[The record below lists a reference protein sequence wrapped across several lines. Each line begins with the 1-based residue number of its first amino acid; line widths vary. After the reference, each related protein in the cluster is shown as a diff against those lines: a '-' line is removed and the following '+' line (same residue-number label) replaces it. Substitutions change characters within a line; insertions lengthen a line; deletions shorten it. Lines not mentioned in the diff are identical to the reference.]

1 MSDTNLVF
9 LSFCTNFAPKII
21 NDMKRVLII
30 KPLCWLSFLLLLF
43 MAAPV
48 WAQGEPAA
56 VPDDMLGSMSAQD
69 RAAVLLVSFGT
80 THDDTRAVTID
91 AMAQKVRAAYPQL
104 QVVQSFTSRIIL
116 RRLKARG
123 VEIDSPVE
131 AMLKL
136 RAQGITHL
144 LVQSTNIIE
153 GEEMESLRQDVDT
166 MRPFF
171 KEVRVG
177 TPLLYDTADA
187 LRVAEILAQR
197 HPANAKQR
205 EHVLLVG
212 HGTEGPATAIYSQLD
227 YMFKAEGHPN
237 HHVGTIEGYP
247 AFENAL
253 ALIQAAKGKKVTLVP
268 LMFVAGD
275 HAKND
280 ISVDWKEA
288 LEAAGLEVT
297 LHIEGLGEVPEI
309 QDIFLQ
315 HIHFS
320 LQNKV
325 RGIMEKKAIY
335 SAQTD

>member
-1 MSDTNLVF
+1 
-9 LSFCTNFAPKII
+9 
-21 NDMKRVLII
+21 MKRVQII
-30 KPLCWLSFLLLLF
+30 KPIRWFSFLLVLL
-43 MAAPV
+43 MAAPM

-56 VPDDMLGSMSAQD
+56 VPDDMLGGMSAQD

-80 THDDTRAVTID
+80 THDDTRATTID
-91 AMAQKVRAAYPQL
+91 AMTQKVRASYPQL

-153 GEEMESLRQDVDT
+153 GEEMESLRHDVET

-212 HGTEGPATAIYSQLD
+212 HGTEGPATAIYGQLD

-247 AFENAL
+247 AFENAF

-288 LEAAGLEVT
+288 LEAAGFEVT

-309 QDIFLQ
+309 QALLME
-315 HIHFS
+315 HLHFA
-320 LQNKV
+320 LTHRT
-325 RGIMEKKAIY
+325 RGIMERKAIY
-335 SAQTD
+335 STQTDD

>member
-1 MSDTNLVF
+1 
-9 LSFCTNFAPKII
+9 
-21 NDMKRVLII
+21 MKRVQTI
-30 KPLCWLSFLLLLF
+30 KPLRWLSFLLVLL
-43 MAAPV
+43 MSAPL
-48 WAQGEPAA
+48 WAQGEETA
-56 VPDDMLGSMSAQD
+56 VPDDMLGSMTAQD

-80 THDDTRAVTID
+80 THDDTRAATID
-91 AMAQKVRAAYPQL
+91 AMAQKVRASYPQL
-104 QVVQSFTSRIIL
+104 QIVQSFTSRIIL

-123 VEIDSPVE
+123 IEIDTPVE

-136 RAQGITHL
+136 RAEGITHL

-153 GEEMESLRQDVDT
+153 GEEMASRRHDVET

-177 TPLLYDTADA
+177 PPLLYDTADA

-197 HPANAKQR
+197 HPANAKER

-247 AFENAL
+247 SFENAL

-309 QDIFLQ
+309 QEIFLQ
-315 HIHFS
+315 HIIFS

-335 SAQTD
+335 STQTD